1 MESNKLAEIISEEAQ
16 TLDLLAKGSKTIVL
30 YMLKELKETM
40 AKELKEMRKM
50 MCEQKVNI
58 N

>member
-30 YMLKELKETM
+30 NMLKELKETM